1 MIIDISIE
9 QWTAPYGAENEPGLL
24 IPYEDFNINLP
35 VVQVYRHVGG
45 NDYQLIIDP
54 RELAVLLTNNNIHL
68 VGSKPFNG
76 KVVIR

>member
-9 QWTAPYGAENEPGLL
+9 QWAAPYGAENEPGLL

-45 NDYQLIIDP
+45 NDYQLIRRLFLIYFIFIYKNN
-54 RELAVLLTNNNIHL
+54 LLRNTWIH
-68 VGSKPFNG
+68 NA
-76 KVVIR
+76 